1 MLLRHIIRAPT
12 FSFRTE
18 GNPVCISV
26 SICCLDTCQGQRQ
39 TGKGYF
45 RRGKVS
51 VGKTRQGMVL
61 LQTEDY
67 CSTTM
72 DYLYFLG
79 FTMQGN
85 GIGIHEIPGTG
96 YSQ

>member
-1 MLLRHIIRAPT
+1 M
-12 FSFRTE
+12 
-18 GNPVCISV
+18 
-26 SICCLDTCQGQRQ
+26 
-39 TGKGYF
+39 
-45 RRGKVS
+45 
-51 VGKTRQGMVL
+51 GKTRQGMVL